1 MVAARVTVLSVV
13 LTGLG
18 TAATAAAG
26 SGAAGAL
33 GEARATGLGLAAT
46 AVPGEAP
53 SPLRAGDA
61 GQARGNATGEA
72 GDGGRDP
79 FARPSAP
86 ASPGPVEVR
95 APGLAG
101 VTVDEA
107 VLLGVVTSR
116 EGRLAVLEGPG
127 GRAWVVRPG
136 ERLRDGT
143 VQGVAADA
151 VVFLRD
157 AAASV
162 RLADRRVRKPLGG
175 TGSAR

>member
-1 MVAARVTVLSVV
+1 MAAARITVLSVV

-18 TAATAAAG
+18 TTAIAVAG
-26 SGAAGAL
+26 
-33 GEARATGLGLAAT
+33 ET
-46 AVPGEAP
+46 P
-53 SPLRAGDA
+53 SPLRAREA
-61 GQARGNATGEA
+61 GQARENTTGEA

-79 FARPSAP
+79 FARPLAP
-86 ASPGPVEVR
+86 ESPGPVEVR

-101 VTVDEA
+101 VAVDEA

-116 EGRLAVLEGPG
+116 EGRLAVLGGPG
-127 GRAWVVRPG
+127 GRAWVVRSG

-157 AAASV
+157 AADSV
-162 RLADRRVRKPLGG
+162 PFADRRVRKRLGG